1 MIGKKSYA
9 KINEEVMKF
18 DTQDFQQL
26 LADVFAG
33 ICRDNFRRPDVF
45 MSVVDGEALI
55 SVPSNHVA
63 TPANLRKIA
72 AYLLDK
78 ADEVEEKN
86 ND

>member
-1 MIGKKSYA
+1 MIGKKRFA
-9 KINEEVMKF
+9 KNNEKVILL

-26 LADVFAG
+26 LADRFAG
-33 ICRDNFRRPDVF
+33 ICRDNFRRPDAF

-55 SVPSNHVA
+55 SVPNKHVA

-78 ADEVEEKN
+78 ADEGEEKN
-86 ND
+86 D